1 MYLDSSIGKK
11 ECLTQSWGIPRTS
24 SICGHRDPKE
34 EFIFYKRA
42 SEKSAGMENRPT
54 SQVSR
59 LHSLDR
65 VCISKK
71 IVNDSKKCSGVL
83 S

>member
-1 MYLDSSIGKK
+1 MGKK
-11 ECLTQSWGIPRTS
+11 ECLTLSWGIPHTS

-54 SQVSR
+54 VKFLTSIAQTEYVF
-59 LHSLDR
+59 L
-65 VCISKK
+65 KK
-71 IVNDSKKCSGVL
+71 IVNDSKKCLGVL